1 MGELVFF
8 IKNYQYQSTIQIQAQ
23 LISPQCW
30 DVDPNDYDKHDLTNS
45 YPGGLS
51 TRTLP
56 PSQNYAQWI
65 AFDLCFSRDLL
76 EPYLGLGKY
85 QITVYEIVGG
95 VYFPKATMTVD
106 YRTSHLPEAVW
117 GGTGVSPD
125 LYFDYDDLTDKLYY
139 AHTTVQPVDVRIWD
153 KQGINLIETELEP
166 LPPSNFNIP
175 NKNQFQSN
183 PQLVWDHSLASNYRT
198 GYAVYRREAIGS
210 YQKIA
215 TLSKNTTSY
224 TDQNTVIS
232 EAGENIRYYVKTI
245 NGNRESDPSPSISVV
260 GGVLNKISSQPL
272 SFNLQQNY
280 PNPFNPTTTIA
291 YTIPNDEHVTLKIY
305 NTLGEE
311 VAELV
316 NEIKS
321 AGIYQTNFNA
331 ENLPSGI
338 YIYKITAG
346 KYTDSKKLLLVK

>member
-153 KQGINLIETELEP
+153 KQGINFRVILNSFGIIPSLQIIEQVM
-166 LPPSNFNIP
+166 
-175 NKNQFQSN
+175 QFIVER
-183 PQLVWDHSLASNYRT
+183 QLDH
-198 GYAVYRREAIGS
+198 I
-210 YQKIA
+210 
-215 TLSKNTTSY
+215 
-224 TDQNTVIS
+224 
-232 EAGENIRYYVKTI
+232 
-245 NGNRESDPSPSISVV
+245 
-260 GGVLNKISSQPL
+260 
-272 SFNLQQNY
+272 
-280 PNPFNPTTTIA
+280 
-291 YTIPNDEHVTLKIY
+291 
-305 NTLGEE
+305 
-311 VAELV
+311 
-316 NEIKS
+316 
-321 AGIYQTNFNA
+321 
-331 ENLPSGI
+331 
-338 YIYKITAG
+338 
-346 KYTDSKKLLLVK
+346 KKLLHFQKTLLVIQIKIQ